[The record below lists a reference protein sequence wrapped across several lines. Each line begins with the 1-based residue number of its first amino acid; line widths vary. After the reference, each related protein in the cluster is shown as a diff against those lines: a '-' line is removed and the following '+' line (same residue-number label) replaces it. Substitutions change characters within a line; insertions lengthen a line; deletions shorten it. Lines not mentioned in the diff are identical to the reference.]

1 MHSSNKA
8 ARLLFGGAGLLLVF
22 GACSDDNA
30 PEVGSAAA
38 NTTTT
43 VLAAAPS
50 VAADTGAAATTTT
63 VVVAATPAPV
73 DGAAALQ
80 QAVAG
85 TGGGY
90 HFNQNASVDGSV
102 ALTVD
107 GDRLPD
113 GARLTVSNEAG
124 SVSYIFTTD
133 GVFIMPEGG
142 EWEAD
147 DSDPPTA
154 DPINALSTPTSVAVA
169 SNDGTTVQLVVTVP
183 LASLGIPGD
192 GTVPLNVTVVNGV
205 LSSITYNTTTPD
217 GRVAST
223 TVTISPPVDTS
234 PVVAPI

>member
-1 MHSSNKA
+1 M
-8 ARLLFGGAGLLLVF
+8 
-22 GACSDDNA
+22 
-30 PEVGSAAA
+30 GSAAA

-50 VAADTGAAATTTT
+50 VAADTGAAVAPTT
-63 VVVAATPAPV
+63 VAVAATLAPV
-73 DGAAALQ
+73 DGAAVLQ

-90 HFNQNASVDGSV
+90 HFNQTASVDGVV

-113 GARLTVSNEAG
+113 GALLTVSNNVG
-124 SVSYIFTTD
+124 SVSYIFTTE

-154 DPINALSTPTSVAVA
+154 DPINALSTPTSVTVA
-169 SNDGTTVQLVVTVP
+169 GNDGTTVQLVVTVS

-192 GTVPLNVTVVNGV
+192 GTVPLNVSVVNGA
-205 LSSITYNTTTPD
+205 LSTITYNTTTAE
-217 GRVAST
+217 GKVAST
-223 TVTISPPVDTS
+223 TVTIGPPVDPS
-234 PVVAPI
+234 PVVSPI

>member
-1 MHSSNKA
+1 LRNYDKA
-8 ARLLFGGAGLLLVF
+8 ARLLLGGAGLLLVF
-22 GACSDDNA
+22 GGCSSDDS

-43 VLAAAPS
+43 VLATAPS
-50 VAADTGAAATTTT
+50 VAADTGAAATTT
-63 VVVAATPAPV
+63 VAVAATPAPA
-73 DGAAALQ
+73 DGATVLQ

-90 HFNQNASVDGSV
+90 HFNQTATVDGVV

-113 GARLTVSNEAG
+113 GARLTVSNNAG

-154 DPINALSTPTSVAVA
+154 DPINALSSPTSVTV
-169 SNDGTTVQLVVTVP
+169 SGNDGTTVQLVVTVP
-183 LASLGIPGD
+183 LASLGISGD
-192 GTVPLNVTVVNGV
+192 GTVPLDVAVVNGA
-205 LSSITYNTTTPD
+205 LSSITYSTTTAD
-217 GRVAST
+217 GKVAST

-234 PVVAPI
+234 PVVSPI